1 VTRRDGLTIHDLQCV
16 FQVDRKRGTLTLTEV
31 APGVDVEEVRSKT
44 DATFAVAEDLKT
56 ME

>member
-1 VTRRDGLTIHDLQCV
+1 V

-31 APGVDVEEVRSKT
+31 APGVDVEEVGDKT
-44 DATFAVAEDLKT
+44 DATFTVADNLKV

>member
-1 VTRRDGLTIHDLQCV
+1 VVLLTRWQCV

-31 APGVDVEEVRSKT
+31 VPGVDVEEVRSKT
-44 DATFAVAEDLKT
+44 DASFTVADDLKV

>member
-1 VTRRDGLTIHDLQCV
+1 MQCV

-31 APGVDVEEVRSKT
+31 APGVTVDEVKAKT
-44 DATFAVAEDLKT
+44 DATFFVADKLAT